1 MTPEEIES
9 LFTRPDGRFVF
20 ARWGRP
26 IAPTVF
32 GVADETL
39 PVVKGAF
46 EAVMALAGH
55 KMAET
60 DPELGSNCMMFF
72 LCDWDELL
80 AVPDLGRLLP
90 DLPALVGRLKAAGAS
105 QYRVVRVDEEG
116 AIRAAFVFLH
126 MDGPLASMPAD
137 TLALSQVA
145 QIALLWSE
153 TAFRDR
159 SPLALAGETAILRPE
174 IAGLIRAAYDPVLP
188 AAAQDPAHALRLF
201 ARLERAT

>member
-90 DLPALVGRLKAAGAS
+90 DLPALVGRLKAGGAS